1 MKTAQQQRD
10 AARNRKREERARY
23 RKAGLIAKT
32 VQIPDT
38 FPAKVELEMAVVD
51 INRKYS

>member
-23 RKAGLIAKT
+23 RKAGLVAKT
-32 VQIPDT
+32 VQIPDDHAAAT
-38 FPAKVELEMAVVD
+38 ELDLSVKKIV
-51 INRKYS
+51 RKYS